1 MVLPK
6 KNPTKPAYYSRN
18 IIMNMYTGML
28 TLTFDIQLPTEGSF
42 VGLAKRLHALF
53 PGASIALLSPVAIK

>member
-1 MVLPK
+1 
-6 KNPTKPAYYSRN
+6 
-18 IIMNMYTGML
+18 MNMYTGML

>member
-6 KNPTKPAYYSRN
+6 KNPTKPVYYNRN

-53 PGASIALLSPVAIK
+53 PGASIALLSPVAI